1 VALARKAG
9 LPDFTV
15 GLFTPSKR
23 LGGWGFEVGL
33 TLPFFSTARRGA
45 ALETEALE
53 KQAAVVAEARRNG
66 ALFALESAYADAK
79 SLEDE
84 IVLFRDTMMREVEES
99 LKAGLLNYQ
108 YGRTDSLGVL
118 DIVRGLKEARAE
130 FLRALLNHRLALI
143 DIATA
148 GEDDGP
154 GVASV
159 D

>member
-1 VALARKAG
+1 M
-9 LPDFTV
+9 
-15 GLFTPSKR
+15 
-23 LGGWGFEVGL
+23 
-33 TLPFFSTARRGA
+33 
-45 ALETEALE
+45 
-53 KQAAVVAEARRNG
+53 
-66 ALFALESAYADAK
+66 
-79 SLEDE
+79 
-84 IVLFRDTMMREVEES
+84 LFRDTMMREVEES